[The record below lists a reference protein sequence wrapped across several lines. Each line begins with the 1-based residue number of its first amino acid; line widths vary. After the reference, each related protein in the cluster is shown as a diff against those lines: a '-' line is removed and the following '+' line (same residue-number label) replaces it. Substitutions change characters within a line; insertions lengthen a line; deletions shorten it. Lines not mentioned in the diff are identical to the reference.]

1 MYAQP
6 QEGNSPLYKAA
17 EKGDARAVELLL
29 MHKADPCAQNNVR
42 MFTNAWNGRGWDGG
56 EGGGRFGR
64 EVAKNVC
71 VFASYRLGANRL
83 SFLFARI
90 SVYAVPGWTTPRS
103 SLSFSAIILAPVVI
117 LFCSLDAHCPTQM
130 CYMDEQA
137 A

>member
-42 MFTNAWNGRGWDGG
+42 MFTNAWDGRGWDGG
-56 EGGGRFGR
+56 EGGGRFGH

-71 VFASYRLGANRL
+71 LIAWVRTASHSHLPEYRCGCRTRILKGRAYHV
-83 SFLFARI
+83 SF
-90 SVYAVPGWTTPRS
+90 
-103 SLSFSAIILAPVVI
+103 
-117 LFCSLDAHCPTQM
+117 Q
-130 CYMDEQA
+130 E
-137 A
+137 